1 MPSLHQKE
9 TAVVPPTQR
18 SLAIQIRDCRCVA
31 VLFKLNKDQSG
42 LILSVELVLLSIVVV
57 IGVISGLTAIRDSIV
72 SEVSDV
78 AGAIQDLNQSFSWTG
93 VNSDGSPAGGS
104 YVDRLDY
111 CDEPGDVANAA
122 DNGILFD
129 LEPLDEGD
137 TLTIPI
143 IPPKVFVQ
151 SGVSG
156 IDSFSNRTST
166 SIEGTIGDGTIDTT
180 FVTTTNGGLITGANN
195 GDIRFSEDPDFAG
208 TFTTTFA
215 DPLTDFE
222 FWVEDITNIAGQA
235 ENLLGNFTVTLS
247 DGTVLNNAA
256 FTVVPDPISPN
267 TNFGEF
273 RTGPRDRDAVQVV
286 TRNGAQFVTDPTVNG
301 SGNQAA
307 GRIVFT
313 GVPTYGGAPPSN
325 AVGISSISFDRSGG
339 PDNFTAGFGFS
350 GSVLICD

>member
-1 MPSLHQKE
+1 MPSLHHKE
-9 TAVVPPTQR
+9 TAIVSPAQR
-18 SLAIQIRDCRCVA
+18 SLAILIRDCRCLA
-31 VLFKLNKDQSG
+31 VFAKLNKDQSG

-104 YVDRLDY
+104 YVDRSDF
-111 CDEPGDVANAA
+111 CDKPGDVAGAA

-137 TLTIPI
+137 AIPI
-143 IPPKVFVQ
+143 IPPNGFVQ
-151 SGVSG
+151 SEVSG
-156 IDSFSNRTST
+156 IDSFSNRTLT

-180 FVTTTNGGLITGANN
+180 FVTTTDTGRITGASN

-222 FWVEDITNIAGQA
+222 FFVEDITNIAGQA

-256 FTVVPDPISPN
+256 FTVIPDAISPN
-267 TNFGEF
+267 TDFGEF

-301 SGNQAA
+301 SVNQAA

-313 GVPTYGGAPPSN
+313 DVPTYGGAPPFN
-325 AVGISSISFDRSGG
+325 AVGVSSISFDRSGG
-339 PDNFTAGFGFS
+339 PNNFTAGFSFS
-350 GSVLICD
+350 GSVLICE